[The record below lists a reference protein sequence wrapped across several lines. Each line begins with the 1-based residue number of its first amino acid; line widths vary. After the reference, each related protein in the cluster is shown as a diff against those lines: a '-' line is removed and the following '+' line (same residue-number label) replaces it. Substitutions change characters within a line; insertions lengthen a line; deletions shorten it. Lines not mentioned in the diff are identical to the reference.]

1 MSAFA
6 YEPVNSDEH
15 EIRLLKIL
23 PLQLNS
29 TEACLTDPARLVS
42 SPFASPSEET
52 VICTLEVVSLH
63 NSPDYLALSYMW
75 GDPTILKSIQVK
87 SVNNKSKKTFEVTV
101 NLDLALRHIRQ
112 ERNPVCIWADAI
124 CINQTDEI
132 EKTGQV
138 KLMREIYE
146 KSTSALVW
154 LGLAADESDTA
165 MEGLDRVGR
174 KAFEAG
180 ILDLRKNDY
189 LNWPRPDPEGRRS
202 AKQKAVDDLID
213 EDDVEFPYHALKTL
227 SERNYWTRV
236 WIVQEVAAPKEVTFM
251 CGFKRLPYRNFAA
264 AILFLARK
272 RSNILRT
279 VTAADLSDSPQGTA
293 LTTMIS
299 TYPSPALGVLIGARG
314 RYQNIGEREPL
325 IDLLT
330 RGCVV
335 ASAVRSDRQA
345 SDPRDRIYGLLG
357 LSSDCDDLKIIPD
370 YSKGVVETYASVAR
384 ALITHGFTDILAWCQ
399 MPDDPRQQPKGGLK
413 GLPSWVPGFSSPIR
427 DPCGEP
433 KKFGLFS
440 ASGKRGVSCLPVA
453 PDVYSPILAITGST
467 VDTIESLGS
476 HWAPG
481 LDYNFNYLAAKDF
494 FTHVE
499 EFCDESQGRPS
510 SILQDPDKLKEAK
523 WRIPCS
529 DQVFTSTA
537 RRRRVCTTTM
547 EGYHELKQRLARYP
561 EMGDQ
566 LQSPACQGYVI
577 AMEYLHNRRPFIST
591 EGYVGLVPAHSRPGD
606 IICILYGAIV
616 PFVLRRATNG
626 AFKLIGE
633 AYVYGIM
640 DGEILERSPKDE
652 IFHLR

>member
-1 MSAFA
+1 MSSFV
-6 YEPVNSDEH
+6 YEPVDSNEH

-23 PLQLNS
+23 PLQRNS
-29 TEACLTDPARLVS
+29 TEASLTDPARLMS
-42 SPFASPSEET
+42 SPFASAPEEIVT
-52 VICTLEVVSLH
+52 CTLEVVSLH
-63 NSPDYLALSYMW
+63 KCPNYLALSYTW
-75 GDPTILKSIQVK
+75 GDPKILKSIQIK
-87 SVNNKSKKTFEVTV
+87 SVNDKSKRTFEVTV
-101 NLDLALRHIRQ
+101 NLDTALRHIRQ

-124 CINQTDEI
+124 CINQSDEI

-138 KLMREIYE
+138 QLMREIYE

-154 LGLAADESDTA
+154 LGLAAEESDAA

-180 ILDLRKNDY
+180 ILDLRKDDY

-236 WIVQEVAAPKEVTFM
+236 WIVQEVAVPKEVTFM
-251 CGFKRLPYRNFAA
+251 CGFKRLQYRNFAA

-272 RSNILRT
+272 RGNILRT
-279 VTAADLSDSPQGTA
+279 VTAADLSDSLRGAA
-293 LTTMIS
+293 LTTAIS
-299 TYPSPALGVLIGARG
+299 TYPSPALGVLIGAR
-314 RYQNIGEREPL
+314 RKYQDIGEREPL

-345 SDPRDRIYGLLG
+345 SDLRDRIYGLLG

-384 ALITHGFTDILAWCQ
+384 ALITHGYTDILAWCQ
-399 MPDDPRQQPKGGLK
+399 KPDDPHQQLK
-413 GLPSWVPGFSSPIR
+413 EDLQGLPSWVPDFSSPIR

-433 KKFGLFS
+433 QKFGLFS
-440 ASGKRGVSCLPVA
+440 ASGQRGVSCLPVV
-453 PDVYSPILAITGST
+453 PNVYSPILGITGST

-481 LDYNFNYLAAKDF
+481 LDSNFKYLAAKDF
-494 FTHVE
+494 ITHIE
-499 EFCDESQGRPS
+499 ELCDKSQGCPS
-510 SILQDPDKLKEAK
+510 SILQDPDRLTEAK
-523 WRIPCS
+523 WRIPCAG
-529 DQVFTSTA
+529 QVFTSTA
-537 RRRRVCTTTM
+537 RRRRVSTTTM

-591 EGYVGLVPAHSRPGD
+591 EGYVGLVPAHSLPGD
-606 IICILYGAIV
+606 SICILYGAIV
-616 PFVLRRATNG
+616 PFVLRRAING
-626 AFKLIGE
+626 EFELVGE

-640 DGEILERSPKDE
+640 DGEFLEGSPKEE